1 MGRAVLFFALIFAM
15 LASTLHP
22 ESAAHASD
30 SYAATHAVHDHGH
43 ADVGESA
50 PDDGQSDDNQR
61 DDGMP
66 HHHHC
71 PNAWVPDAQPR
82 IVPQPCSTATVVAA
96 NYRALPSRS
105 DDPLLEPPSA

>member
-22 ESAAHASD
+22 ESAAHASE
-30 SYAATHAVHDHGH
+30 SHAAAHAVHDHGH
-43 ADVGESA
+43 ADVSDSA
-50 PDDGQSDDNQR
+50 PDDTQDNNDQR
-61 DDGMP
+61 DDAIP

-82 IVPQPCSTATVVAA
+82 ITAQPCSAATVIAA
-96 NYRALPSRS
+96 DYPELPSRS

>member
-22 ESAAHASD
+22 ESAAHASEGH
-30 SYAATHAVHDHGH
+30 AAAHAVHDHGH
-43 ADVGESA
+43 ADVSDSA
-50 PDDGQSDDNQR
+50 PDDGQNDNGQR

-71 PNAWVPDAQPR
+71 PSAWVLDAQSR
-82 IVPQPCSTATVVAA
+82 IVQQPCSTATVVAA
-96 NYRALPSRS
+96 NYPALPSRS